1 MAGRIITRTREGGA
15 PQCAVAFIFMLG
27 LMVFQARAEDLP
39 DPTRPPAGI
48 RAPAAAHGTA
58 DNLSVGLHTVIISDS
73 RRAAIIDGQTVE
85 LGEEHRGAR
94 LVEVNESGVV
104 MQRAR
109 SKQVLPLF
117 PGVKIN
123 RRTKSDLA
131 PVQPGG
137 TPGEDKSGKP
147 SSPDQQSFNGAAPA
161 LQELP
166 ANTVQSGNNNGAKPI
181 AHKEGK

>member
-1 MAGRIITRTREGGA
+1 MAGRIITRALRVGA
-15 PQCAVAFIFMLG
+15 PQWGAAIFCVLMLAG
-27 LMVFQARAEDLP
+27 LPVRAEDLP

-48 RAPAAAHGTA
+48 LAPAARSAA
-58 DNLSVGLHTVIISDS
+58 DNLSAGLHTVIISDS

-104 MQRAR
+104 MQRAQ

-117 PGVKIN
+117 PGVRIN
-123 RRTKSDLA
+123 PRTKSDSEPA
-131 PVQPGG
+131 QSGG
-137 TPGEDKSGKP
+137 TPGENKSRALP
-147 SSPDQQSFNGAAPA
+147 SPNQRSLNGESPV

-166 ANTVQSGNNNGAKPI
+166 ANTVQSGNGSAKPI
-181 AHKEGK
+181 VHKEGK